1 MSERDKEKK
10 NKTTV
15 STGNGEDK
23 EQAKSDEGMSKDAAS
38 IPAEEHKKKKS
49 KEDLIQEQ
57 ERSIKE
63 SEKEISE
70 LKDRLLYQ
78 QAEFENFKKLKAKER
93 QEVLRFGNE
102 TLIKEILPVIDN
114 LERAIDHASKTAE
127 SKNIVEGVELTL
139 SGLLKVLEKFSVQ
152 RVEAQDKKFD
162 PNLHEAVYEEERE
175 DVEPGIVVGELQKGY
190 IMDGRLLRPAMVSV
204 AKKPETE

>member
-10 NKTTV
+10 NKTTA
-15 STGNGEDK
+15 STGNGEDT
-23 EQAKSDEGMSKDAAS
+23 ERAKRNESHGKGATATV
-38 IPAEEHKKKKS
+38 EEHKKKKS
-49 KEDLIQEQ
+49 KEELIEEQ
-57 ERSIKE
+57 EKVIEER
-63 SEKEISE
+63 EKEIGE

-78 QAEFENFKKLKAKER
+78 QADFENFKKLKAKEK

-114 LERAIDHASKTAE
+114 LERAIEHASKTGE
-127 SKNIVEGVELTL
+127 SKSIVEGVELTL
-139 SGLLKVLEKFSVQ
+139 SGLLKVLERFSVQ
-152 RVEAQDKKFD
+152 RVEALDKKFD
-162 PNLHEAVYEEERE
+162 PNIHEAVYQEERD
-175 DVEPGIVVGELQKGY
+175 DVDPGTVVGELQKGY